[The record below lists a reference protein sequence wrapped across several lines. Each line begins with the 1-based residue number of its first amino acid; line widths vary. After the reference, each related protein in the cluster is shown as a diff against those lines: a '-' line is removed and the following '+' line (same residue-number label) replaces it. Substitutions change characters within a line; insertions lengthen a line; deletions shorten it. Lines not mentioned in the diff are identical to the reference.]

1 MKIEWKKC
9 EKEIYG
15 TKSKAEIIN
24 LPKQKYL
31 MIKGKGNPNESDF
44 SNRVAALFSLSYKIK
59 MSVKKDIGVDYTV
72 YPLEGL
78 WKVEDSSKKADYEY
92 ILMIR
97 QPDFIDI
104 EFFSA
109 FLKRQKSMDELWSE
123 IEFQQVQEGSCVQM
137 LHVGLYEEEWLSF
150 EKMRLLAEKEGLCLM
165 EGVHKEIYLNNPIR
179 TKKENLKTI
188 LRLYVK
194 KLCYF

>member
-15 TKSKAEIIN
+15 TKLKAEIIN
-24 LPKQKYL
+24 LLKQKYL

-44 SNRVAALFSLSYKIK
+44 SNWVAALFSLSYKIK
-59 MSVKKDIGVDYTV
+59 MSVKKDKGVDYAV

-78 WKVEDSSKKADYEY
+78 WKIEDSSKKADYEY
-92 ILMIR
+92 TLMIR
-97 QPDFIDI
+97 QPDFIDK

-123 IEFQQVQEGSCVQM
+123 IEFQQVQEGSCVQV
-137 LHVGLYEEEWLSF
+137 LHVGLYEEE
-150 EKMRLLAEKEGLCLM
+150 
-165 EGVHKEIYLNNPIR
+165 
-179 TKKENLKTI
+179 
-188 LRLYVK
+188 
-194 KLCYF
+194 